1 MTEKGIMWRTFRDR
15 YHSLKRLHM
24 KIRPVDYKS
33 QGEDRFY
40 YCYPESNRRK
50 IYIAVS
56 VGIWEEDTDYYGHD
70 LTSGVLNG
78 VDNLQP
84 DAESCRSSCRSKGAK
99 HFSWKPNSNECWC
112 KTSDSGRTGAQGAVS
127 GDVGGGEMDPTL

>member
-1 MTEKGIMWRTFRDR
+1 
-15 YHSLKRLHM
+15 M
-24 KIRPVDYKS
+24 KEHTRSIAVQKTNVGKS
-33 QGEDRFY
+33 TY
-40 YCYPESNRRK
+40 N
-50 IYIAVS
+50 AVS
-56 VGIWEEDTDYYGHD
+56 VGIIEEDTDYFGSD

-99 HFSWKPNSNECWC
+99 HFSWKSGNNACWC
-112 KTSDSGRTGAQGAVS
+112 KTSDSGRTGARGAVS